1 MVEIDEDLQTL
12 LEDAVRLAVLHV
24 GDEADPAGVAFVR
37 GVVQPLSARR
47 QGIGAPRRRGPRRRR
62 ERMLC
67 IQSVGGH
74 LSTPSI
80 DSKSVGPSLAKL
92 SEGASEVI
100 DWTWATKTAVA
111 ETSSGGGFFSIRLDR
126 RMRHH
131 ARLAP
136 PRHLARPQASLEW
149 SVRLSYLANHDRNAA
164 SIQAVARSRRGF
176 FCVTSVGL
184 RWPCQGRAARA
195 RGVSREACG

>member
-126 RMRHH
+126 RIRQR

-136 PRHLARPQASLEW
+136 PRHLARPKRRSNGQYGCPISLTMTETRRRYKRW
-149 SVRLSYLANHDRNAA
+149 RGAA
-164 SIQAVARSRRGF
+164 ADF
-176 FCVTSVGL
+176 FCVTSVDL
-184 RWPCQGRAARA
+184 RWPCQGWAVGA
-195 RGVSREACG
+195 RGLSREACG